1 MIFSLLKS
9 FHGRFKNEVHRM
21 MIIATHLQLC
31 YQVGAKCMCTRLT
44 YQTNLPHVAPQ
55 FFHCSTDNVRKA
67 LDLKSALI
75 KAVTGDI
82 LSVYMIKGTVF
93 KGCMH
98 HMASLCA

>member
-31 YQVGAKCMCTRLT
+31 HQVGAKCMCTRLT
-44 YQTNLPHVAPQ
+44 YQTNLPLMSPQ
-55 FFHCSTDNVRKA
+55 FFHSSTDVRKA

-82 LSVYMIKGTVF
+82 LSVYMIKGPVF
-93 KGCMH
+93 KGSMH